1 MGSGPSLPLRPVAAW
16 PARGT
21 LMGTCSLCSTDKF
34 DGSPNEP
41 PLTLYLKFQNAAG
54 SHDSKIKAMRGMTVA
69 DFKDLVQSREALKYP
84 LNMHFQGRRLTDGNT
99 LLKEQIRE
107 NSQIDVSG
115 NYAAT
120 NSAGWN

>member
-1 MGSGPSLPLRPVAAW
+1 M
-16 PARGT
+16 
-21 LMGTCSLCSTDKF
+21 
-34 DGSPNEP
+34 
-41 PLTLYLKFQNAAG
+41 
-54 SHDSKIKAMRGMTVA
+54 A
-69 DFKDLVQSREALKYP
+69 DFEDLVQSREALKYP